1 MVQAPALEGAARVA
15 STKSSLILHSRVS
28 VDKWTTGQVDKWPS
42 GQLDNPDKWT
52 DNYLH
57 TSELN
62 LGSV

>member
-28 VDKWTTGQVDKWPS
+28 VDKWTS
-42 GQLDNPDKWT
+42 GQPRLVAKWT

>member
-28 VDKWTTGQVDKWPS
+28 VDKWTTGQVDKW
-42 GQLDNPDKWT
+42 T